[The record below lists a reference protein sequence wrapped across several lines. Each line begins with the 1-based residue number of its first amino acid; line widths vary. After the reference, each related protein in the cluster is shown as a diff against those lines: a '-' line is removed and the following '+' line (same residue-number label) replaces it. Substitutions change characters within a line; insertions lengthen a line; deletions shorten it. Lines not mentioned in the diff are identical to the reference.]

1 MDLGRIM
8 NVDPSGSQPW
18 QHMRIGNVNENMPGP
33 HLQRVCCNESGVGP
47 EQSVYYTMLLGGKA
61 TFAALSLR

>member
-18 QHMRIGNVNENMPGP
+18 QHMRIGSVNENMSAT
-33 HLQRVCCNESGVGP
+33 VWASCAES
-47 EQSVYYTMLLGGKA
+47 LLYCVWGG
-61 TFAALSLR
+61 T